1 MAKRTGPAGSTGST
15 GEAAIWEQ
23 PLPWLGETE
32 AVPAS
37 SIGETGA
44 ASASPAG
51 ETGSAGVAVPPSRKA
66 SDGETSPEAEAGS
79 KSEAGSEA
87 AKPNAVPPSG
97 DTSAY
102 VAALTV
108 SMAGTLVPA
117 PVGSLTVPAAEAEP
131 EPVAAVTADPAEEA
145 EPRAVAPIRSGAH
158 FSRPAASAPEGA
170 DGNGDAGERDG
181 EGGRSTRFLRLL
193 MAKAGT
199 VMAARSGSPSQEAQS
214 ERNVRLVG
222 VMTAV
227 AVLAALGL
235 GTVAF
240 MAVPDGAADASQPR
254 AAHVEDGVMPK
265 VGPGGAVIPSA
276 SAFPSSP
283 AGHGKDGS
291 PKVSVHAGPDAGA
304 RPGGGPSSGADGAR
318 STHGNSSSGSG
329 GGGKAV
335 DASDSH
341 SAGTKDATKT
351 QTKPTPAATH
361 AAVADNMI
369 MGYGSSR
376 CIGVSAH
383 KGSDGSPLTLQGCAE
398 DAWQKWVF
406 ASDGTVRS
414 EGMCLDIAN
423 ASRDNGATIQL
434 ARCNGGWAQKFNLN
448 SSHDLVN
455 SQIGMCVDAKDMG
468 TAVGTRLQ
476 LWECGGTSNQ
486 KWHLA

>member
-1 MAKRTGPAGSTGST
+1 
-15 GEAAIWEQ
+15 
-23 PLPWLGETE
+23 
-32 AVPAS
+32 
-37 SIGETGA
+37 
-44 ASASPAG
+44 
-51 ETGSAGVAVPPSRKA
+51 
-66 SDGETSPEAEAGS
+66 
-79 KSEAGSEA
+79 
-87 AKPNAVPPSG
+87 
-97 DTSAY
+97 
-102 VAALTV
+102 
-108 SMAGTLVPA
+108 
-117 PVGSLTVPAAEAEP
+117 
-131 EPVAAVTADPAEEA
+131 
-145 EPRAVAPIRSGAH
+145 
-158 FSRPAASAPEGA
+158 
-170 DGNGDAGERDG
+170 
-181 EGGRSTRFLRLL
+181 
-193 MAKAGT
+193 
-199 VMAARSGSPSQEAQS
+199 MAARSGSPSQEAQS

-341 SAGTKDATKT
+341 SAADQGRHQDPDEADARG
-351 QTKPTPAATH
+351 H
-361 AAVADNMI
+361 ACRGGLQHDH
-369 MGYGSSR
+369 
-376 CIGVSAH
+376 GVRVLTLHRGVRAQ
-383 KGSDGSPLTLQGCAE
+383 GVGRLPLTLQGCAE